1 MSIMF
6 VVAVIGSARAAMAV
20 RMLVA
25 MSMLV
30 FMVIVLGGT
39 GSVVMCVFMVLSF
52 VLVGVFVRIFHLLV
66 IIMHFIV

>member
-1 MSIMF
+1 MSML
-6 VVAVIGSARAAMAV
+6 VVAVIGGARAAMAV